1 MAELSENDRIACWA
15 QWMRENTDAITG
27 ALTKAEIKA
36 AVDAMDVWANDNAA
50 SLNSA
55 IPTPARTVLS
65 TAQKNALFSIVTF
78 KRYGTGA

>member
-1 MAELSENDRIACWA
+1 
-15 QWMRENTDAITG
+15 MRENLEVIAG
-27 ALTKAEIKA
+27 SLTKAELRA
-36 AVDAMDVWANDNAA
+36 AVDAMDTWANNNA
-50 SLNSA
+50 SDLNSA